1 MLPEIVVEEVNA
13 MTHTHSFLKILRHST
28 LAAVLLAGAL
38 FSNRA
43 APVAAISPAMNVP
56 DGFEVETLSSA
67 FEYPTGFSFLP
78 DGRILVAEKAGMLKM
93 YDHGVV
99 LAQPVIDLRAQV
111 NDYVDRGFID
121 VAVDPDFT
129 KNHYIYLFYTY
140 RPPTM
145 AHDSPDKVM
154 GRIERYILRGN
165 TVSPADA
172 TLILDDFEST
182 RENHSVDSIR
192 WSPEGYMFVSFG
204 EGAPSLEVTDLA
216 VRSQSIDNL
225 QGKIIRINRF
235 TGEGIPG
242 NPFYDAKNPHSARSR
257 VWAYGLRNPFRFGV
271 NPVTG
276 IPYIGN
282 VGWATYESIYR
293 ALPGE
298 NFGWP
303 CVEGVLNRPEY
314 QVKPGCKGINTE
326 TVSPA
331 EWDYPHMGGNASVTG
346 GDFNYGTNFPASMYG
361 TFFIADYSLQWIK
374 YGVLGKDGK
383 IVRIVDFATEMGEPV
398 DLKFGPDGYLYYLS
412 IYSGGFRRIIYK
424 AGNHAPEV
432 KLTTTVAYGKAPLN
446 VSFSSYGTRD
456 ADNDALSY
464 AWDFGDGTKAQGPET
479 KHAYAANGQYLVRL
493 TVTDAKGARRVA
505 ETLVTVG
512 DAAPI
517 VSITSPGNY
526 SVYLPGQAVT
536 LTAKATSLSGA
547 AWPEAQT
554 GWRVTLHD
562 GAQVSV
568 ITETV
573 GSAASFT
580 MPKAT
585 NDGAYVEAL
594 YRAQSA
600 NGLVSASHVDLY
612 LPPADGYIRSWWLS
626 SGFPF
631 GTLGDD
637 KLPGGEANFV
647 AKPGDPIIQLIHS
660 DSNSHKVNLL
670 SYITPGYK
678 TVAYGFVWVD
688 VPEDRKGLLG
698 MMSDDG
704 IAVWLNGKNVWKNQI
719 SRYLPDDT
727 RDIDL
732 PPIELKKG
740 LNALLVKVDQ
750 NDGDWGFK
758 VRVLNPDGSIM
769 QDATVK
775 TLNQ

>member
-1 MLPEIVVEEVNA
+1 MTQKHSLWKMLCRPV
-13 MTHTHSFLKILRHST
+13 
-28 LAAVLLAGAL
+28 LAAVLLAGVL
-38 FSNRA
+38 FSTCHMPA
-43 APVAAISPAMNVP
+43 AARTNVYDVP
-56 DGFEVETLSSA
+56 DGFQVETLA
-67 FEYPTGFSFLP
+67 NVFEYPTAFSFLP
-78 DGRILVAEKAGMLKM
+78 DGRILVAEKSGMLKM
-93 YDHGVV
+93 MENGVV
-99 LAQPVIDLRAQV
+99 LAQPVIDLRGQV
-111 NDYVDRGFID
+111 NDYVDRGFVD

-129 KNHYIYLFYTY
+129 LNHYIYLFYTY

-165 TVSPADA
+165 VVSPADA

-216 VRSQSIDNL
+216 LRSQSLDNL

-235 TGEGIPG
+235 TGEGISS
-242 NPFYDAKNPHSARSR
+242 NPFYDPKNPHSARSR
-257 VWAYGLRNPFRFGV
+257 VWAYGMRNPFRFAV
-271 NPVTG
+271 NPTTG
-276 IPYIGN
+276 IPYVGN
-282 VGWATYESIYR
+282 VGWATYESVFR
-293 ALPGE
+293 ALPGQ

-314 QVKPGCKGINTE
+314 QVKPGCEGINLD
-326 TVSPA
+326 TVTPA

-383 IVRIVDFATEMGEPV
+383 IVRIVDFATGMGEPV

-412 IYSGGFRRIIYK
+412 IYSGGFRRIIYTP
-424 AGNHAPEV
+424 GNHAPEV
-432 KLTTTVAYGKAPLN
+432 KLTTTSSSGKAPLN
-446 VSFSSYGTRD
+446 VSFSAYGTKD
-456 ADNDALSY
+456 ADGDDLTY
-464 AWDFGDGTKAQGPET
+464 AWDFGDGTQADGAEA
-479 KHAYAANGQYLVRL
+479 KHVYQTSGQYLARL
-493 TVTDAKGARRVA
+493 KVTDAKGAQRTA
-505 ETLVTVG
+505 ETLITAG
-512 DAAPI
+512 EAAPV
-517 VSITSPGNY
+517 VSITAPGDY
-526 SVYLPGQAVT
+526 SVYLPGQTVT
-536 LTAKATSLSGA
+536 LTAKANSLSGA
-547 AWPEAQT
+547 AWPVAQT

-562 GAQVSV
+562 GAQTRV
-568 ITETV
+568 ITDTT
-573 GSAASFT
+573 GTTMTFT
-580 MPKAT
+580 MPEAT

-594 YRAQSA
+594 FSA
-600 NGLVSASHVDLY
+600 HSTSGLVSASHVDLY

-626 SGFPF
+626 KGFNF
-631 GTLGDD
+631 ATLADD
-637 KLPGGEANFV
+637 AMPGGEANFV
-647 AKPGDPIIQLIHS
+647 AKPGDPNVWLIHS
-660 DSNSHKVNLL
+660 DSASHKVNLL
-670 SYITPGYK
+670 SYVTPGYK
-678 TVAYGFVWVD
+678 TVAYAFVWVD
-688 VPEDRKGLLG
+688 VPEDRNGLLG

-704 IAVWLNGKNVWKNQI
+704 IAVWLNGKNIWRNQV

-732 PPIELKKG
+732 PPIELKQG

-758 VRVLNPDGSIM
+758 VRVLNPDGSVM

-775 TLNQ
+775 TLSQ